1 MNTQLTRP
9 LAMLSSELIARFAA
23 IVGEKHA
30 ITEPAEQEP
39 YLIEGRGLYRGSTPL
54 VLRPGSVEEVA
65 AIMKLAN
72 ETVTP
77 IVPQGGNTGLV
88 GGQIPHH
95 REIVLSLKRLD
106 RIRELDVL
114 SDTMTCE
121 AGVVLANAQAAAA
134 AADRLFPLS
143 LGAEGSCTIGG
154 NLSTNAGG
162 TSAFAYGVA
171 RELVLGV
178 EVVLADGRV
187 LNALNKLKKDNTGYD
202 LKDLFIGAEGTL
214 GVITTAVLRLF
225 PAPKVV
231 ETAFVGVPSPLAAV
245 ALLSL
250 VQERSNRAATSF
262 ELMCRPA
269 IEFALRHGHGVRDP
283 LDQKHPWYVLLQVSS
298 ATRQDLRTPLEET
311 LETAMERGLV
321 NDAAVADSGEHRQA
335 FWRLREIL
343 PEAQK
348 GEGGS
353 IKHDISVPVAAV
365 PDFLREA
372 GEAVEALIPGSRPV
386 PFGHL
391 GDGNIH
397 YNVSQ
402 PVGADTKAFLARWDE
417 MNETVHQLVAKFAGS
432 ISAEHGIGVMKR
444 NALAQFKDPV
454 ALELMGTL
462 KRALD
467 PNDILNPG
475 KVV

>member
-1 MNTQLTRP
+1 
-9 LAMLSSELIARFAA
+9 
-23 IVGEKHA
+23 
-30 ITEPAEQEP
+30 
-39 YLIEGRGLYRGSTPL
+39 
-54 VLRPGSVEEVA
+54 
-65 AIMKLAN
+65 
-72 ETVTP
+72 
-77 IVPQGGNTGLV
+77 
-88 GGQIPHH
+88 
-95 REIVLSLKRLD
+95 
-106 RIRELDVL
+106 
-114 SDTMTCE
+114 MTCE
-121 AGVVLANAQAAAA
+121 AGVVLAKAQAAAA

-162 TSAFAYGVA
+162 TGAFAYGVA

-214 GVITTAVLRLF
+214 GVITAAVLRLF
-225 PAPKVV
+225 PAPKAV

-245 ALLSL
+245 KLISL
-250 VQERSNRAATSF
+250 VQERSNRAATGF
-262 ELMCRPA
+262 ELMCRLA
-269 IEFALRHGHGVRDP
+269 IDFALRHGHGVRDP

-321 NDAAVADSGEHRQA
+321 NDAAVADSGEHRRA

-444 NALAQFKDPV
+444 KALVHFKDPV

>member
-9 LAMLSSELIARFAA
+9 LVTLSSELIARFAA
-23 IVGEKHA
+23 IVGEKYA
-30 ITEPAEQEP
+30 ITDPVEQKP

-54 VLRPGSVEEVA
+54 VLRPGSVEDVA
-65 AIMKLAN
+65 AVMKLAN

-88 GGQIPHH
+88 GGQIPL
-95 REIVLSLKRLD
+95 RGEIVLSLTRLD
-106 RIRELDVL
+106 RIREVDVL

-121 AGVVLANAQAAAA
+121 AGVVLAKAQAAAA

-162 TSAFAYGVA
+162 TGAFAYGVA
-171 RELVLGV
+171 RDLVLGL

-187 LNALNKLKKDNTGYD
+187 LNALNKLRKDNTGYD
-202 LKDLFIGAEGTL
+202 LKNLFIGAEGTL
-214 GVITTAVLRLF
+214 GVITAAVLKLF
-225 PAPKVV
+225 PASKTV
-231 ETAFVGVPSPLAAV
+231 EAAFVGVPSPQAAV
-245 ALLSL
+245 KLISL
-250 VQERSNRAATSF
+250 VQERTNRAVTSF
-262 ELMCRPA
+262 ELICRRA
-269 IEFALRHGHGVRDP
+269 VDFALRHGHGVRDP
-283 LDQKHPWYVLLQVSS
+283 LDQEHPWYVLLQVAS
-298 ATRQDLRTPLEET
+298 ATRQDLRTALEEA
-311 LETAMERGLV
+311 LETAMERSLV
-321 NDAAVADSGEHRQA
+321 NDAAVADSIDHRRA

-353 IKHDISVPVAAV
+353 IKHDISVPVAVV
-365 PDFLREA
+365 PDFLHDA
-372 GEAVEALIPGSRPV
+372 GEAVEALIPGSRPA

-402 PVGADTKAFLARWDE
+402 PVGADTETFLARWDE
-417 MNETVHQLVAKFAGS
+417 MNEAVSQVVAKFGGS

-444 NALAQFKDPV
+444 KLLQRVKDPV
-454 ALELMGTL
+454 ALDLMGML
-462 KRALD
+462 KRTLD
-467 PNDILNPG
+467 PKDILNPG